1 MPYENPH
8 YLYMKR
14 TAASDHTD
22 TAALSNKVIIY
33 EERLMVYFYDEA
45 GQSEFGQI
53 PSNLYI
59 GLLDQPIAFPLASV
73 SAADGIQSKVCAG
86 IAKLKENFQNPI

>member
-1 MPYENPH
+1 MP
-8 YLYMKR
+8 LISDTVLG
-14 TAASDHTD
+14 TACARIGIDPMQRVNGVE
-22 TAALSNKVIIY
+22 ALITIIT
-33 EERLMVYFYDEA
+33 
-45 GQSEFGQI
+45 FGQI

-86 IAKLKENFQNPI
+86 IAKLKENFQS